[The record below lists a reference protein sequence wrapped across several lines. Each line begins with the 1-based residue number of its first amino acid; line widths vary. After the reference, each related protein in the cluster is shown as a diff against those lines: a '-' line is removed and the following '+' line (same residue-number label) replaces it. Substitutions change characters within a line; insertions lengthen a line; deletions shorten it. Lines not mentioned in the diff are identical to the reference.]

1 MAVAAYF
8 LLAIASTVDKLL
20 MTGRIPHP
28 VVYAFFVSVLSIIAL
43 VLAPF
48 GMQLL
53 PLDGLLISLLSGLF
67 LTGALLF
74 FFTAVNDNDAT
85 RVVPFVG
92 GMVPLFTVVL
102 AYFFLGERFDA
113 RHFLAFLILVAA
125 TVFISVDID
134 HRSRLK
140 GLRNLIAASVFFAAS
155 YFLTKLAFT
164 QFDFLSVFLWARVGS
179 FLGGVALLIPAG
191 YRRILVGYLKIR
203 KPQPKQ
209 TPLLFLGG
217 QLAGAGGVILVNYA
231 IALGSV
237 TFVNAL
243 QGLQQAFLL
252 GITSIAH
259 RINPNLLHEHFSRRA
274 VFQKV
279 TSIILI
285 IIGLALL
292 ALR

>member
-92 GMVPLFTVVL
+92 GIVPLFTVVL
-102 AYFFLGERFDA
+102 AYFFLGERFDT
-113 RHFLAFLILVAA
+113 RHFLAFLILVVA

-134 HRSRLK
+134 KRGRLK
-140 GLRNLIAASVFFAAS
+140 GM
-155 YFLTKLAFT
+155 
-164 QFDFLSVFLWARVGS
+164 
-179 FLGGVALLIPAG
+179 
-191 YRRILVGYLKIR
+191 
-203 KPQPKQ
+203 
-209 TPLLFLGG
+209 
-217 QLAGAGGVILVNYA
+217 LAG
-231 IALGSV
+231 SE
-237 TFVNAL
+237 
-243 QGLQQAFLL
+243 
-252 GITSIAH
+252 
-259 RINPNLLHEHFSRRA
+259 INPSMAAKSEIRFPPGSRRTLPPA
-274 VFQKV
+274 RDAPAPA
-279 TSIILI
+279 SRWSP
-285 IIGLALL
+285 GA
-292 ALR
+292 